1 MASIRK
7 LKNGSWQAAIYI
19 GRDSNNKQLFKYI
32 TRKSE
37 RECKAAAREYEQQL
51 YNKTIGNIPNM
62 KVSDYMDKWL
72 EIESPNLAS
81 TTIYTYR
88 LYINYHFKPY
98 FGNMKLE
105 QVTDMHIKEYLALK
119 LKDLDTTTARKHFF
133 TLKKIFYSALK
144 GRSPCLDIKPPKMGD
159 YKPSIPT
166 EEEFKEIW
174 NCFRSYGLD
183 MEIIILLAGWCG
195 LRRGEIFALKSNDI
209 NEKEGTIT
217 IDEAVALAEDKYE
230 YEYKPPKSKNG
241 IRTIVVPDYL
251 MELLKKYITS
261 KGLVHAPLF
270 TMKPDYFTARFRE
283 IMNRHGL
290 PKFRFHDLRHYHAS
304 LLYKY
309 NVPDLYAS
317 ERLGHD
323 IWVLKRIY
331 QHLGLEQKKEYDDKI
346 KDIFKQG

>member
-1 MASIRK
+1 MATIKK
-7 LKNGSWQAAIYI
+7 LKNGTFQARIFI
-19 GRDSNNKQLFKYI
+19 GRNANGKQLFKYI
-32 TRKSE
+32 TKDSE

-51 YNKTIGNIPNM
+51 YNKSLNNIPNM
-62 KVSDYMDKWL
+62 RVSDFMDKWI
-72 EIESPNLAS
+72 EIERPSLAS
-81 TTIYTYR
+81 TTIYTYK
-88 LYINYHFKPY
+88 LYINCHFKPY

-105 QVTDMHIKEYLALK
+105 QVTDMHIKEYIALK
-119 LKDLDTTTARKHFF
+119 LKDLNTTTVRKHFF
-133 TLKKIFYSALK
+133 TLKKIFNDALK
-144 GRSPCLDIKPPKMGD
+144 GRSPCIGIKPPKMND
-159 YKPSIPT
+159 YRPIIPT
-166 EEEFKEIW
+166 EEEFDRIW
-174 NCFRSYGLD
+174 KCFKNYGLD
-183 MEIIILLAGWCG
+183 LEIIILLAGWCG

-217 IDEAVALAEDKYE
+217 IDEAVAMVEDKYE
-230 YEYKPPKSKNG
+230 YEFKSPKSKNG

-251 MELLKKYITS
+251 MELLKKYITT
-261 KGLVHAPLF
+261 KGLVHAQLF

-283 IMNRHGL
+283 IMNKHNL

-331 QHLGLEQKKEYDDKI
+331 QHLGLEQKREYDNKI
-346 KDIFKQG
+346 RDIFKQV